1 MRSRGV
7 RRPMV
12 GPDGVETQAMA
23 CCADSAVVARK
34 KTAEGDTP
42 MVRPRLA
49 VVVLLAGACGTP
61 TWSQEADAAR
71 IADVAL
77 RGAAGAAEASQSTI
91 RMFTELE
98 SGGIQRVVAK
108 DPADEMLV
116 RLVRQR
122 LRDIRDALLLGDIP
136 GPVPSGGSGV
146 PGLERLR
153 GAAPGSLVVGY
164 RDIPAGGELTY
175 YSRNAALVD
184 VLHDWFD
191 TLASDPGADAVVA
204 HLPGRRR
211 PVPSSR

>member
-1 MRSRGV
+1 
-7 RRPMV
+7 
-12 GPDGVETQAMA
+12 
-23 CCADSAVVARK
+23 
-34 KTAEGDTP
+34 

-71 IADVAL
+71 IANVAL
-77 RGAAGAAEASQSTI
+77 RGAAGAAVASQSTI

-116 RLVRQR
+116 RLVRRR
-122 LRDIRDALLLGDIP
+122 LRDIRDAFLLGNIAP
-136 GPVPSGGSGV
+136 PS
-146 PGLERLR
+146 PHPPDADMPAPARLR
-153 GAAPGSLVVGY
+153 DAAPGRVLVGY

-175 YSRNAALVD
+175 YSRDAALVD